1 MIKINWQFF
10 LNRWNRLV
18 LSSSSLSQALPE
30 EVTGAGSLGRPG
42 APEGQISQA
51 EARWGIQLPPSYR
64 AFLQASDG
72 WFTGTDATSRLFPI
86 QETDWFAVRFPD
98 VLQGWLTGFQMQDDP
113 EPAPAP
119 VPVPEKAYL
128 VYGEAQDPSLVRTE
142 DLQASLV
149 IGMGADKSFY
159 LLNPRVVDR
168 GGEWEARF
176 FAAWLPGAMRYRSF
190 GELMQAEYQKVKD
203 WVEEEK
209 EHARSARLSGGI
221 KAGLPSLLAEFQK
234 EIARQSQVA
243 SGASWIDA
251 PYVQYV
257 RGIIEGLQYGELRV
271 RQIQEQTHDLE
282 EVQPALEALTAELEN
297 RWQQSNRAAK
307 QEGQMDMVEQM
318 HLYST
323 VEGSRQAMGIVQ
335 RFLKEHKML

>member
-18 LSSSSLSQALPE
+18 LTSSGLSQALPE
-30 EVTGAGSLGRPG
+30 EVTGAGSLGCPG
-42 APEGQISQA
+42 ASEAQISQA
-51 EARWGIQLPPSYR
+51 ETRWGIQLPPSYR

-72 WFTGTDATSRLFPI
+72 WYTGMDSGSRFFHI
-86 QETDWFAVRFPD
+86 QEVDLFALRFSE
-98 VLQGWLTGFQMQDDP
+98 VLQAWLTGYQMNGEPPSRSGP
-113 EPAPAP
+113 E
-119 VPVPEKAYL
+119 YL
-128 VYGEAQDPSLVRTE
+128 VYGETQDPSLVRTE
-142 DLQASLV
+142 DFQASLV
-149 IGMGADKSFY
+149 IGMGTDESFY
-159 LLNPRVVDR
+159 LLNPRVVER
-168 GGEWEARF
+168 SGEWEAWF
-176 FAAWLPGAMRYRSF
+176 FAAWLPGAMRNRSF

-203 WVEEEK
+203 RVEEEK

-221 KAGLPSLLAEFQK
+221 KAGLPSLLAEFQN

-243 SGASWIDA
+243 SSASRIDA

-271 RQIQEQTHDLE
+271 RQIQEQAHDLE

-318 HLYST
+318 RLYST
-323 VEGSRQAMGIVQ
+323 VEGTRQAMGIVQ
-335 RFLKEHKML
+335 RFLKEHKVL

>member
-1 MIKINWQFF
+1 MPKIDWRAF
-10 LNRWNRLV
+10 LNRWNHIVNKSPGLT
-18 LSSSSLSQALPE
+18 QGLPN
-30 EVTGAGSLGRPG
+30 EVNSTGFLGQPG
-42 APEGQISQA
+42 APDEQISQA
-51 EARWGIQLPPSYR
+51 EARLGIQLPPSYR
-64 AFLQASDG
+64 AFLQVSDG

-98 VLQGWLTGFQMQDDP
+98 VLQGWLTGFQMQGEP
-113 EPAPAP
+113 E
-119 VPVPEKAYL
+119 PVPEKEYR
-128 VYGEAQDPSLVRTE
+128 VYGETQDPSLVRSE

-149 IGMGADKSFY
+149 IGIGADESFY
-159 LLNPRVVDR
+159 LLNPRLIDR
-168 GGEWEARF
+168 GGEWEAWF
-176 FAAWLPGAMRYRSF
+176 FAAWLPGAKRYSSF

-209 EHARSARLSGGI
+209 EHVRSVRLSGGM
-221 KAGLPSLLAEFQK
+221 KASLPSLLAEFQK
-234 EIARQSQVA
+234 EIAKQSQVA

-271 RQIQEQTHDLE
+271 RQIQEQAHDLE

-318 HLYST
+318 RLYSA

-335 RFLKEHKML
+335 WFLKEHKML